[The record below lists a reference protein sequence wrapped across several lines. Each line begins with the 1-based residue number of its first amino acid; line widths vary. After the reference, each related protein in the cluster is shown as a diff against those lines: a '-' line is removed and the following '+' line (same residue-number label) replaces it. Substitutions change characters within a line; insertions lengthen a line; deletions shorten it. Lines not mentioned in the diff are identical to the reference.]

1 MSRTPV
7 RPFLIAK
14 QPDGQYRLSTRET
27 RYNSQGYPLV
37 TETQLDETFPT
48 ATAAR
53 AFATAHFGAKAGEFA
68 SS

>member
-14 QPDGQYRLSTRET
+14 QPDGRYRLSTRET

-37 TETQLDETFPT
+37 TETPHEDSFPT
-48 ATAAR
+48 AAAAR
-53 AFATAHFGAKAGEFA
+53 AFATAHFGAKAGEF
-68 SS
+68 SSS

>member
-37 TETQLDETFPT
+37 TETPLEESFPT

-53 AFATAHFGAKAGEFA
+53 AFASAHFGAKAGEFA
-68 SS
+68 TS

>member
-1 MSRTPV
+1 MSRIPV

-14 QPDGQYRLSTRET
+14 QPDGHYRLSTRET

-37 TETQLDETFPT
+37 TETQLDETFSS

-53 AFATAHFGAKAGEFA
+53 AFASARFGAKSGEFA
-68 SS
+68 TS